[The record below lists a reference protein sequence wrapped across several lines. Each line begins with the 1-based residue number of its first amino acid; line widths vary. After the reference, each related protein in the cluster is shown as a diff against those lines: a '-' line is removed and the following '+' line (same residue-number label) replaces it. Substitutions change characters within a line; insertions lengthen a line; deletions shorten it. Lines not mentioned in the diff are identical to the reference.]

1 MALCSLINPGRED
14 LCRRT
19 DVRRRF
25 LCALPV
31 KFGRAMAIPMEEW
44 SGGGFCVHYR
54 WPYLITASL
63 RSAEG
68 ASLRSAGARFA
79 RLGCS
84 YATLRSAR
92 VRGASK
98 NDRYAT
104 LKHIPV
110 FNFHIATQVQKA
122 STIPVRST
130 STRVP
135 LEYSVLVPRRVGA
148 LI

>member
-1 MALCSLINPGRED
+1 MSKDRCQEAVFVRITGEVRPSYGHTDGRV
-14 LCRRT
+14 
-19 DVRRRF
+19 VRRRF

-31 KFGRAMAIPMEEW
+31 AILDHCLA
-44 SGGGFCVHYR
+44 SLGGGCLASLG
-54 WPYLITASL
+54 WGSL
-63 RSAEG
+63 RSP
-68 ASLRSAGARFA
+68 GARFA

-122 STIPVRST
+122 STILVPVRST
-130 STRVP
+130 STRYV
-135 LEYSVLVPRRVGA
+135 LEYHSSTQN
-148 LI
+148 